1 MDAFVEKLFL
11 AVIIV
16 CALGLSLLC
25 VYHFVVSNH
34 DSILII
40 MGILFFI
47 TFIWGIL
54 LFKSIKS

>member
-1 MDAFVEKLFL
+1 MDKFIEKLFL

-16 CALGLSLLC
+16 CALGLSMLC
-25 VYHFVVSNH
+25 AYHFIVSNH

-47 TFIWGIL
+47 TFIWGIT
-54 LFKSIKS
+54 LFKSVK